1 MADRAKRRRV
11 TSEEIVN
18 SFMNDSDS
26 DDDRFDLGQESQSSD
41 EEFLNNSEWEYET
54 DEEQMPSTSSSTVDH
69 GESFACRLP
78 NLRMPAA

>member
-69 GESFACRLP
+69 GKFFACRLP

>member
-1 MADRAKRRRV
+1 MKRRRV

-41 EEFLNNSEWEYET
+41 EEFLDNSEWEYET
-54 DEEQMPSTSSSTVDH
+54 DEEQMPSTSSSTVEY
-69 GESFACRLP
+69 GEFFACRLP